1 MMNSDDP
8 KQPPFAPQQE
18 HQHQQQQQ
26 EEQQQQ
32 QPAPLT
38 ATCSSD
44 SRSSIRTMNEPSV
57 ATTCAVEQQ
66 QLARQEEEESPQI
79 SSSILDYH
87 HHHPYPPSS
96 SSAFERPHCIPLTSL
111 AAEEKQQEDAIEV
124 EAFQDEEDKTMY
136 YKIIYPRSVL
146 RRYHRTRTS
155 SLHNSS
161 HHQPPPPP
169 LHVHAKDDDLRDPDD
184 GPLVVTFSLSEDDG
198 ESSFFD
204 SLCFHPCHGCTDLFH
219 TKTILRKT
227 TALGELQARNKE
239 APVISDRQ
247 VSFSQL
253 KIAEYD
259 MTLGNHPAA
268 VSGPPVMLDWDSPP
282 IERVVTV
289 DEYELSRQ
297 PRRKRKQL
305 KLSFKDRQG
314 ILFERKG
321 FTEQEVNQAWAE
333 ALQIRKQ
340 REETLNRGLIL
351 MFFDDVWESTCRKYH
366 RLTNGL
372 SGWI

>member
-1 MMNSDDP
+1 MMMMDSDDDTN
-8 KQPPFAPQQE
+8 QPHAPQQE
-18 HQHQQQQQ
+18 QQQQ
-26 EEQQQQ
+26 EEQE
-32 QPAPLT
+32 APRT
-38 ATCSSD
+38 ANASSD
-44 SRSSIRTMNEPSV
+44 AISSIRTVNEPPV
-57 ATTCAVEQQ
+57 ATTRAVEEQEKKEQRQQ
-66 QLARQEEEESPQI
+66 QLSAPV
-79 SSSILDYH
+79 LDYH
-87 HHHPYPPSS
+87 HHHQYPLP
-96 SSAFERPHCIPLTSL
+96 SAFERPPLLCLPPLTSL

-124 EAFQDEEDKTMY
+124 EAFQDKEENTMY

-146 RRYHRTRTS
+146 RRYHRTQTS
-155 SLHNSS
+155 SLHNPG
-161 HHQPPPPP
+161 HHQPAPPA
-169 LHVHAKDDDLRDPDD
+169 HVHSKDDDLRDPDD
-184 GPLVVTFSLSEDDG
+184 GPLVVTFSLSEDDDA

-227 TALGELQARNKE
+227 TALGELHARNKE

-372 SGWI
+372 SGGWI